1 MLSTESYIMGNSQS
15 YDVTNVHRNDKRHE
29 QETTGTVK
37 PLSDGM
43 PPTLSADER
52 EKQENTS
59 PNESSPTDT
68 MHSEIEEQIERKSE
82 HVEHVGPP
90 MQPVEEEHTQ
100 LEEQSLS
107 EPTERLT
114 AESSGHS
121 VTDEAVKEVVQEMSE
136 VTIETLERDIPPE
149 SMPLEAVPSQ
159 CSYNKL
165 K

>member
-1 MLSTESYIMGNSQS
+1 MGNSQS

-59 PNESSPTDT
+59 PNESSPTDRKHT
-68 MHSEIEEQIERKSE
+68 ETEEQAERKSE
-82 HVEHVGPP
+82 HVEHVEQVEPVT
-90 MQPVEEEHTQ
+90 QPVEEQPTYP
-100 LEEQSLS
+100 EEQPPS
-107 EPTERLT
+107 EPAERLA
-114 AESSGHS
+114 AESCGHS